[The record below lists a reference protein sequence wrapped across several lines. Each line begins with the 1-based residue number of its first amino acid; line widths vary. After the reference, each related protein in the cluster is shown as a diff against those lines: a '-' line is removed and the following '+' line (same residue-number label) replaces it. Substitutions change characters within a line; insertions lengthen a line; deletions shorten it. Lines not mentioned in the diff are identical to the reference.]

1 LIILDSIHLWETGS
15 KLTGILEITIV
26 YLIAKMSNI
35 SMEISDEENPDDER
49 KSDSDVDILNRSLD
63 S

>member
-1 LIILDSIHLWETGS
+1 
-15 KLTGILEITIV
+15 
-26 YLIAKMSNI
+26 MSNI